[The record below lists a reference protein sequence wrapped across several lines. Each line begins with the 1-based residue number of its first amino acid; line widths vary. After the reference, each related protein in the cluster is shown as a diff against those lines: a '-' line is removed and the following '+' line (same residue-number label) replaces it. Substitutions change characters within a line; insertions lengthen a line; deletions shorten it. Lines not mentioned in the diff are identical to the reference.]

1 MASIDQIELPNG
13 QVYDLTPRNV
23 NPYWNDTNLYVTNVN
38 YTSTLLG
45 YELKTNKWAQDTT
58 STNSV
63 ASLKMTENG
72 YLFRDSNGRASGR
85 LQNYAKSDGTVTTG
99 IRAYNMMSDG
109 VQTAVDFE
117 VICNKDGTASY
128 NMSSPENLRQAISAA
143 KDTSWVEVNHKAGT
157 TAISVPSDA
166 EEICCLVVINN
177 TTIAWT
183 FILPYVALS
192 TTSYRY
198 VNGYPSF
205 SDGYIAVNVSKA
217 QVSLNSVYSGQSNVT
232 NNSILYLY
240 ARK

>member
-13 QVYDLTPRNV
+13 QVYDIIFRNR
-23 NPYWNDTNLYVTNVN
+23 PDWNDYSFYVHNIS
-38 YTSTLLG
+38 YPHSLLRFG
-45 YELKTNKWAQDTT
+45 LQTNKWAEDTT
-58 STNSV
+58 PTNSV
-63 ASLKMTENG
+63 TELKFTEYG
-72 YLFRDSNGRASGR
+72 YTFLDSNGKTTGL
-85 LQNYAKSDGTVTTG
+85 LQNYAKSDGTVITG
-99 IRAYNMMSDG
+99 IRTLNMMSNG
-109 VQTAVDFE
+109 VQTAADFE

-128 NMSSPENLRQAISAA
+128 NMSNPENLRQAISAA

-192 TTSYRY
+192 ATSYRY